1 MRGAQTG
8 PPGGPVPRH
17 RIQGVLHV
25 MQIALRMLCDTRVPS
40 QQSTFWDLIEKILL
54 NFPEKGHGANLLPS
68 RSSQK
73 FAMSMQG

>member
-1 MRGAQTG
+1 M
-8 PPGGPVPRH
+8 
-17 RIQGVLHV
+17 
-25 MQIALRMLCDTRVPS
+25 LRDTK
-40 QQSTFWDLIEKILL
+40 TFWDLIEKILL

>member
-25 MQIALRMLCDTRVPS
+25 TQIALRMLRDTK
-40 QQSTFWDLIEKILL
+40 TFWDLIEKILL

>member
-1 MRGAQTG
+1 
-8 PPGGPVPRH
+8 
-17 RIQGVLHV
+17 